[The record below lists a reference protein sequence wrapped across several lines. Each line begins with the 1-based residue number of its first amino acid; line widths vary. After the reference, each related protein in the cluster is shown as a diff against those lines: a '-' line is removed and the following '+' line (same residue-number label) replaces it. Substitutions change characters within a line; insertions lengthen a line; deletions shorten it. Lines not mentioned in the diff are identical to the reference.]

1 METAEERYRRNE
13 IAWKEFCRRPEDDV
27 RPIEELGAE
36 ADAVRAMGGEI
47 RDISGRKAFTRQS
60 FVVFPNGYG
69 ASVLDN
75 DMADQRNGFYELAAI
90 SGNADWS
97 RWDLDFK
104 NPVTGSDVLR
114 GLTLEGVMGALKEI
128 SELKGEDK

>member
-13 IAWKEFCRRPEDDV
+13 RAWAEFYRRPEHDV

-47 RDISGRKAFTRQS
+47 RDISGHKAFTRQS

-75 DMADQRNGFYELAAI
+75 DMPYPRNGLYELAVI
-90 SGNADWS
+90 KGDADWS

-104 NPVTGSDVLR
+104 NPVTGNDVLG

-128 SELKGEDK
+128 SELEGEDK